1 MENTHFERERRT
13 TMITPVP
20 MATTDLLILLS
31 MIVASLVS
39 VAGIGRCKTIP
50 ERIAVATSFGSKIA
64 MFIIAYGVFRGD
76 WMIGSIGAIILIS
89 GDAGMVILSLTEL
102 KE

>member
-1 MENTHFERERRT
+1 
-13 TMITPVP
+13 MITQIP
-20 MATTDLLILLS
+20 MLNQDLLILLA
-31 MIVASLVS
+31 MILASLIS
-39 VAGIGRCKTIP
+39 VAGVGRCKTMP

-64 MFIIAYGVFRGD
+64 MFIIAYGVFRED

-102 KE
+102 QE

>member
-1 MENTHFERERRT
+1 
-13 TMITPVP
+13 MITYIP
-20 MATTDLLILLS
+20 MAITDLVILFA
-31 MIVASLVS
+31 MIIASLIS
-39 VAGIGRCKTIP
+39 VAGVGRCKSMP
-50 ERIAVATSFGSKIA
+50 ERIAIATSFGSKIA

-102 KE
+102 QE

>member
-1 MENTHFERERRT
+1 M
-13 TMITPVP
+13 
-20 MATTDLLILLS
+20 
-31 MIVASLVS
+31 
-39 VAGIGRCKTIP
+39 P

-102 KE
+102 QE

>member
-1 MENTHFERERRT
+1 MLT
-13 TMITPVP
+13 IIP
-20 MATTDLLILLS
+20 MLNQDLLILLS
-31 MIVASLVS
+31 MIIACLIS
-39 VAGIGRCKTIP
+39 VAGIGRCKSMP

-64 MFIIAYGVFRGD
+64 IFIIAYGVFRED

-102 KE
+102 QE

>member
-1 MENTHFERERRT
+1 
-13 TMITPVP
+13 MITKIPLLNQ
-20 MATTDLLILLS
+20 DLLILLA
-31 MIVASLVS
+31 MIIASLIS
-39 VAGIGRCKTIP
+39 VAGIGRCKSMP

-64 MFIIAYGVFRGD
+64 IFIIAYGVFRED

-102 KE
+102 QE

>member
-1 MENTHFERERRT
+1 MAYSYASQEVRTRT
-13 TMITPVP
+13 TEIPILNS
-20 MATTDLLILLS
+20 DLILFLL
-31 MIVASLVS
+31 MVIASLIPV
-39 VAGIGRCKTIP
+39 VAINRCKTMP

-64 MFIIAYGVFRGD
+64 LMIISFGVFRGD

>member
-1 MENTHFERERRT
+1 
-13 TMITPVP
+13 MITFIP
-20 MATTDLLILLS
+20 MRNIDLVILLS
-31 MIVASLVS
+31 MIVASLIS
-39 VAGIGRCKTIP
+39 VVGVGRSKSMP

-102 KE
+102 QE

>member
-1 MENTHFERERRT
+1 
-13 TMITPVP
+13 MITFIP
-20 MATTDLLILLS
+20 MQNIDLVILLS
-31 MIVASLVS
+31 MIVASLIS
-39 VAGIGRCKTIP
+39 VVGVGRCKSMP

-76 WMIGSIGAIILIS
+76 LMIGSIGAIILIS

-102 KE
+102 QE

>member
-1 MENTHFERERRT
+1 
-13 TMITPVP
+13 MITKIP
-20 MATTDLLILLS
+20 MLNQDLLILLA
-31 MIVASLVS
+31 MIIASLIS
-39 VAGIGRCKTIP
+39 VVGIGRCKSMP

-64 MFIIAYGVFRGD
+64 IFIIAYGVFRED

-102 KE
+102 QE